1 MLPLV
6 AVVPPLPL
14 DLDLNLH
21 LNPDRN
27 PDPDPEVVAEIKHAD
42 SVDKEI
48 KESLNNIASIH
59 SNERRNAFRI
69 GIFRFT

>member
-6 AVVPPLPL
+6 AVVAVVPLPL
-14 DLDLNLH
+14 DL
-21 LNPDRN
+21 
-27 PDPDPEVVAEIKHAD
+27 DPEVVAEIKHAD